1 MTRLFWILPQIHD
14 PLDHT
19 LGAALWLSETCT
31 LDNSMGM
38 RMMGTSQILL
48 EFYRDENRCGTPGM
62 ETNAAG
68 LSQKCGYEEAAF
80 NCNAVISV
88 YPVTKKKPSA
98 AAFLSHSNDNVE

>member
-1 MTRLFWILPQIHD
+1 VQNQ
-14 PLDHT
+14 
-19 LGAALWLSETCT
+19 WLK
-31 LDNSMGM
+31 
-38 RMMGTSQILL
+38 ILL

-88 YPVTKKKPSA
+88 YPVTKRNRQQL
-98 AAFLSHSNDNVE
+98 LSCHIPTTM